1 MQIMKKLTKS
11 LLTIIKKKIDSL
23 NRKLSIIPVL
33 LLIISLSAQAQ
44 KWELAKNEDG
54 IKVYTRK
61 VEGRS
66 VKSYKA
72 KAVINAPINKVY
84 FIYTDLKSYQRVMQD
99 QSEIELL
106 EKNNNRYILYSKMDM
121 PWPADDRDMVS
132 ETEIEK
138 KDNGQII
145 IRSKCLKNRLA
156 PKKDYVRIKDCWE
169 IVTLTPVGNDK
180 VEIQIEGLFDVGG
193 SLPGWIVNMFLV
205 DGPFD
210 TIGNIKKIVE

>member
-1 MQIMKKLTKS
+1 MQIMKKLTIFFVPF
-11 LLTIIKKKIDSL
+11 LTKKKFGLKYKSSL
-23 NRKLSIIPVL
+23 IPIL
-33 LLIISLSAQAQ
+33 LFMISLSAQAQ

-72 KAVINAPINKVY
+72 KAVINAPIDKVY
-84 FIYTDLKSYQRVMQD
+84 FIYTDLESYQKVMQD
-99 QSEIELL
+99 QAEIELL
-106 EKNNNRYILYSKMDM
+106 EKNNERYILYSKIDM

-180 VEIQIEGLFDVGG
+180 VEIQIEGLFNAGG

-205 DGPFD
+205 DSPFD
-210 TIGNIKKIVE
+210 TIKNIKNNI

>member
-1 MQIMKKLTKS
+1 MQIMKKLTIFFVPF
-11 LLTIIKKKIDSL
+11 LTKKKFGLKYKSSL
-23 NRKLSIIPVL
+23 IPVL
-33 LLIISLSAQAQ
+33 LFMISLSAQAQ
-44 KWELAKNEDG
+44 EWELAKNEDG

-61 VEGRS
+61 VEGRA

-72 KAVINAPINKVY
+72 KAVINAPIDKVY
-84 FIYTDLKSYQRVMQD
+84 FIYTDLESYQKVMQD
-99 QSEIELL
+99 QAEIELL
-106 EKNNNRYILYSKMDM
+106 EKNNNRYILYSKIDM

-132 ETEIEK
+132 ETKIEK

-180 VEIQIEGLFDVGG
+180 VEIQIEGLFDAGG
-193 SLPGWIVNMFLV
+193 SLPGWLVNMFLV

-210 TIGNIKKIVE
+210 TIGNIKKMVE

>member
-1 MQIMKKLTKS
+1 MQIMKKLTIFFVPF
-11 LLTIIKKKIDSL
+11 LTKKKFGLKYKSSL
-23 NRKLSIIPVL
+23 IPIL
-33 LLIISLSAQAQ
+33 LFMISLSAQAQ

-72 KAVINAPINKVY
+72 KAVINAPIDKVY
-84 FIYTDLKSYQRVMQD
+84 FIYTDLESYQKVMQD
-99 QSEIELL
+99 QAEIELL
-106 EKNNNRYILYSKMDM
+106 EKNNERYILYSKIDM

-132 ETEIEK
+132 ETEIGK

-169 IVTLTPVGNDK
+169 IVTLTPVSNDK
-180 VEIQIEGLFDVGG
+180 VEIQIEGLFDAGG
-193 SLPGWIVNMFLV
+193 SLPGWLVNMFLV